1 MEMNLPR
8 VMIVDDVEAN
18 RFILKNI
25 IETME
30 CQPILAENGIQA
42 LKIVQKLMPS
52 LILLDVAMPEMDG
65 YEFCKIMKGN
75 PATRNIPIIFISAY
89 DEPKDIV
96 RGFEL
101 GSEDYITKPFIPE
114 VVKARV
120 GVHLK
125 LHHATKDLLDMNRK
139 LTASVTE
146 QLRQIEQEKKN
157 VLYAIANV
165 ARENSSY
172 EEAHMERLGHNCSIL
187 AQAMQLSASYEH
199 LISDSYVETIRVAS
213 PLCDTGNLVVPR
225 DILQKNSALTPEE
238 VEIMRTHTTAG
249 AKMFRDINA
258 GGDYNDFMV
267 MCIDIAQSHHENWD
281 GSGYPEGLK
290 GDNIP
295 ISAQIVSIMSAYCAL
310 TEIRTYRD
318 PFSKEQ
324 ALEILEQ
331 DAGKKFNPEI
341 CAICKKISRQ
351 LQ

>member
-1 MEMNLPR
+1 MENNLPR

-25 IETME
+25 IETMD

-42 LKIVQKLMPS
+42 MKIVNKLMPS

-65 YEFCKIMKGN
+65 YEFCKLMKGN
-75 PATRNIPIIFISAY
+75 PATRSIPIIFISAY

-125 LHHATKDLLDMNRK
+125 LHNATKDLLDMNRK
-139 LTASVTE
+139 LTASVAE
-146 QLRQIEQEKKN
+146 QLRQIEKEKKN
-157 VLYAIANV
+157 VLYALANL

-172 EEAHMERLGHNCSIL
+172 EEAHMERLSYNCGIL
-187 AQAMQLSASYEH
+187 AQAMQLSVSYEH
-199 LISDSYVETIRVAS
+199 LISDAYVETIKIAS
-213 PLCDTGNLVVPR
+213 PLCDMGNIVVPR
-225 DILQKNSALTPEE
+225 DILQKRSALTHDE
-238 VEIMRTHTTAG
+238 VEIMRSHTTAG

-258 GGDYNDFMV
+258 GGDYNDFME
-267 MCIDIAQSHHENWD
+267 MCIDVAQSHHENWD
-281 GSGYPEGLK
+281 GSGYPNGLK
-290 GDNIP
+290 ADEIP
-295 ISAQIVSIMSAYCAL
+295 ISAQIVAIMGAYCAL

-318 PFSKEQ
+318 SFTKEE
-324 ALEILEQ
+324 ALDILEK
-331 DAGKKFNPEI
+331 DAGTKFNPEI
-341 CAICKKISRQ
+341 CAICRKISRQ